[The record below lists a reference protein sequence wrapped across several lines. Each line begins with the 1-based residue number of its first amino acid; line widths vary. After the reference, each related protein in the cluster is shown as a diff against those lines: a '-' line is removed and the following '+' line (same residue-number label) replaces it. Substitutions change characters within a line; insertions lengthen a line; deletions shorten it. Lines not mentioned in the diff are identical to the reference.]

1 MCEDTEKW
9 NINKDNKSL
18 NKEDILLKIDYL
30 ITDHQSLIT
39 VY

>member
-1 MCEDTEKW
+1 
-9 NINKDNKSL
+9 L

-30 ITDHQSLIT
+30 ITDRQSLIT